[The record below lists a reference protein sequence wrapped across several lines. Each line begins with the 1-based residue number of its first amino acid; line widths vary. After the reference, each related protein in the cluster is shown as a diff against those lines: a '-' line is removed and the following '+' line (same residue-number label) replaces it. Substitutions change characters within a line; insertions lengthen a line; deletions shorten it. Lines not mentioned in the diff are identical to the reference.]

1 MYYQHVYYTN
11 QNNYYSQTNYNR
23 VNYNPNTPPHVVY
36 PPGAGAQYGYR
47 PPQNANM
54 SSPNIYPNA
63 YGNIQQIQPIKLDEA
78 INKSSYSAIN
88 RDIILE
94 TVLDNF
100 SDPKENL
107 VFLNTLSNEKIF
119 IIMKTLVTKLIN
131 KTYNIPIIIHL
142 PLQYP
147 NTPAYF
153 YIHKRPRTGINK
165 AYFEQEKIIDPNTFR
180 INTDRICPF
189 NPSRNNLDEIIN
201 EMKKRFVNSFPIYAE
216 KQNANTQ
223 PIPPGPNNPDQRK
236 MNQVIV
242 ESSKMTNKQAIEM
255 LRKQTRDIVIKK
267 YHEFNNKYKVRENRG
282 ELGTISN
289 IVKLKSGNSGNGNQ
303 NPMNDSLNFLR
314 NLKPKLTNIENGLK
328 QEIEECGSKNKT
340 ALEKCEEVIKIKD
353 DEDMRLLMMKKAT
366 EDYIAFLKKAYEKRL
381 VSFHDV
387 VDQIRELSRQ
397 MFSIDYL
404 RTQRKKENY
413 F

>member
-1 MYYQHVYYTN
+1 MKKIPY
-11 QNNYYSQTNYNR
+11 
-23 VNYNPNTPPHVVY
+23 
-36 PPGAGAQYGYR
+36 
-47 PPQNANM
+47 
-54 SSPNIYPNA
+54 
-63 YGNIQQIQPIKLDEA
+63 LDMVKE
-78 INKSSYSAIN
+78 
-88 RDIILE
+88 L
-94 TVLDNF
+94 LDT
-100 SDPKENL
+100 EE
-107 VFLNTLSNEKIF
+107 FLQF
-119 IIMKTLVTKLIN
+119 Q

-165 AYFEQEKIIDPNTFR
+165 AYYEQEKIIDPNTFR

-216 KQNANTQ
+216 KQNTNTQ

-236 MNQVIV
+236 TNQVIV

-282 ELGTISN
+282 ELATISN

-303 NPMNDSLNFLR
+303 NPMNDSLNLD
-314 NLKPKLTNIENGLK
+314 NLSVSGMASMKIAKGWKPYFGLGWDIRLFYQFYLTIDLGVMYTGKWEAPS
-328 QEIEECGSKNKT
+328 I
-340 ALEKCEEVIKIKD
+340 
-353 DEDMRLLMMKKAT
+353 
-366 EDYIAFLKKAYEKRL
+366 
-381 VSFHDV
+381 
-387 VDQIRELSRQ
+387 
-397 MFSIDYL
+397 SIDYSKTKD
-404 RTQRKKENY
+404 RISQAVQGKANDVIADAGATTVDYNSIKSKFKFIEH
-413 F
+413 